1 MRRISGVVPIGG
13 WITKAMTKSELSLE
27 RRISRLETL
36 VWVLVALNLP
46 EVLVFTE
53 ILV

>member
-1 MRRISGVVPIGG
+1 
-13 WITKAMTKSELSLE
+13 MTKSELSLE

-46 EVLVFTE
+46 ELLVLTE

>member
-1 MRRISGVVPIGG
+1 MDEGASQVASFSPE
-13 WITKAMTKSELSLE
+13 KEMSSSSLSLE

-46 EVLVFTE
+46 EVLMLSE
-53 ILV
+53 ILL

>member
-1 MRRISGVVPIGG
+1 MAPLS
-13 WITKAMTKSELSLE
+13 SEEALTTLTLE

-46 EVLVFTE
+46 EVLMLSE
-53 ILV
+53 ILI

>member
-1 MRRISGVVPIGG
+1 MDEGASQVAP
-13 WITKAMTKSELSLE
+13 LSPEETLTTLTLE

-46 EVLVFTE
+46 EVLMLSE
-53 ILV
+53 ILI

>member
-1 MRRISGVVPIGG
+1 MDGG
-13 WITKAMTKSELSLE
+13 AAQVATLPPEEAMTKSELTLE

-46 EVLVFTE
+46 EVLVLSE
-53 ILV
+53 ILI